1 LEDFADIYVLPLT
14 FAYNLT
20 TPALQAAVKA
30 VGQRVVK
37 FQDAGEQIF
46 YDLQSAVSRHGF
58 DPL

>member
-1 LEDFADIYVLPLT
+1 LEDFTDIDVLPLT
-14 FAYNLT
+14 FAYHLT

-46 YDLQSAVSRHGF
+46 YDL
-58 DPL
+58 